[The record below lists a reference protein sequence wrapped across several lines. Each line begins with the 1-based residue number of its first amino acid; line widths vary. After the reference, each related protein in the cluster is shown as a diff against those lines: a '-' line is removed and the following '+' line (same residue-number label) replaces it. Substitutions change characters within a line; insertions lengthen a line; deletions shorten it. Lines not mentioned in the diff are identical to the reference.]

1 MLFSLPT
8 IIYLS
13 IVNTIAIF
21 LVVYDKA
28 ISKLPRGSIRRIP
41 EKTFIQLSAIGGGI
55 GTLGAMLTVRH
66 KTKEHKPLLCKIA
79 GFTFLWCVLLV
90 VLIILP

>member
-1 MLFSLPT
+1 MFLSIPT
-8 IIYLS
+8 IIYFL
-13 IVNTIAIF
+13 IVNIIAAI
-21 LVVYDKA
+21 VVIYDKA

-66 KTKEHKPLLCKIA
+66 KTKEHRALLTKIFLLCL
-79 GFTFLWCVLLV
+79 LWCA
-90 VLIILP
+90 IYILFFIL